1 MTDSKDIIAGLRG
14 RQVKLEERIAAHLKR
29 APTNA
34 QLKGDYVDPADRKNV
49 RHRAFISAVLD
60 ACFEHGFPDCDSDI
74 IEVEVGQEPDV
85 WSELADARRSF
96 LHDVDLLNAGTSAQ
110 LLAKPTK
117 TDVALQPKSVQA
129 KVKDLIVWL
138 AIIHLHQEGLNSN
151 FPTQQSVIDFAAQ
164 ASRRSKSSFPTE
176 LSKLTTGK
184 GATPANLEYFWSLI
198 EMAQQLARASGNEK
212 DAFSLLLPAAL
223 GISAAL
229 PQNRH

>member
-1 MTDSKDIIAGLRG
+1 MTNKSNGIADLLR
-14 RQVKLEERIAAHLKR
+14 QPLTLEERIEAHLKR
-29 APTNA
+29 APTDS
-34 QLKGDYVDPADRKNV
+34 QLADDYVDPADRQNV
-49 RHRAFISAVLD
+49 RYRALISAVLN
-60 ACFEHGFPDCDSDI
+60 ACFEHGFPNGDTDI
-74 IEVEVGQEPDV
+74 VEVGQEPNA
-85 WSELADARRSF
+85 WGELTDARRSF

-138 AIIHLHQEGLNSN
+138 AVIHLHQEGLNSN
-151 FPTQQSVIDFAAQ
+151 FPTQQSVIDRAATAAGRQ
-164 ASRRSKSSFPTE
+164 GSSFHRE
-176 LSKLTTGK
+176 LSKLTTGN

-229 PQNRH
+229 PRNGH